1 VGEVVTQRPGP
12 AVGRESELA
21 ALREFLAPAG
31 TRRALVLTGGPGIGK
46 TTLWEAGIGAAR
58 ERELRALV
66 ARPSE
71 AEARLSYAG
80 LIDLLAGVA
89 DDELAALPSPQRHAL
104 EAAILRAEPTGSPPG
119 PGAIAVGF
127 LGVLRTLAAREPVL
141 VAVDDVQWLDPA
153 SADAL
158 VYAARRLDGDAT
170 RFLLAKRPGETLPL
184 EGALEHRG
192 LEVLEVRPLSLGALR
207 RLLSERLGLN
217 LPRHVLRQVHES
229 TLGNPLFALEV
240 GRVLAGQD
248 RLGSGEGI
256 PVPDRVEDLL
266 GTRVAGLPPAVRR
279 VLLAVTLSADLRA
292 SQLAAVADQPAID
305 EAIDRGV
312 VLVDGGRVR
321 PSHPLLAAAAR
332 GRSRAVERRRLHLEL
347 AGVTSDE
354 EVRARHLA
362 LAAEGPDEELA
373 ATVAAAAASAAS
385 RGAVREAADLA
396 EHGLRLTPLDS
407 PAREERL
414 LALAGY
420 LVLAGTREDGQ
431 RVTELL
437 SAELESLPPGALR
450 VRASLA
456 LAQGSV
462 ESNDE
467 IQRYLEQALTESA
480 DDASL
485 RATVLAVLAENMCLI
500 RVERIH
506 EAERWAQEAVDTIG
520 PATQPLHALSWALA
534 LQGRDVSPLCE
545 GRSASSTIDQ
555 RVLFSPERAAGRRL
569 TWRGEVKEASVVL
582 DRLLRI
588 ADERGEAYSYALFRL
603 HLFQLE
609 LRIGDC
615 RAAGRLLEEWAQSSD
630 PLMWPMYERCQA
642 LFAASRGLADEAE
655 HWAEKT
661 IAQAERTSAR
671 WDWLEARRA
680 VGSADLLRNEHARAS
695 ESLRAVWEHT
705 QREGVAEPGVFP
717 VAPDLVEALIELGEL
732 EEARAVSNRLRELA
746 EQQDHPW
753 GRVTAGRCSSLIRL
767 TEPGYDEEA
776 AAALADAAAGY
787 EALGLRFDAA
797 RSLLSLGRAQRR
809 NRKWG
814 AARASLE
821 QAAAA
826 FDELGS
832 PGWADAARSELER
845 VGGRRAPGT
854 GELTRAERRVVELA
868 VDGLSNKEI
877 ARSLVVAVPTVET
890 HLSRAYAKLGVRSRT
905 QLARRLSSD

>member
-1 VGEVVTQRPGP
+1 M
-12 AVGRESELA
+12 
-21 ALREFLAPAG
+21 
-31 TRRALVLTGGPGIGK
+31 LTGGPGIGK

-158 VYAARRLDGDAT
+158 VYAARRLDDDAT
-170 RFLLAKRPGETLPL
+170 RFLVAKRLGETMAL
-184 EGALEHRG
+184 ERALEHRG
-192 LEVLEVRPLSLGALR
+192 LEVLEIRPLSLGAVR
-207 RLLSERLGLN
+207 RLLSERLGLS

-240 GRVLAGQD
+240 GRVLVGQE
-248 RLGSGEGI
+248 RLDSHGGI

-292 SQLAAVADQPAID
+292 SQLAAVAEQPAID

-332 GRSRAVERRRLHLEL
+332 GRSRAAERRRLHLEL

-362 LAAEGPDEELA
+362 LAADGPDEELS
-373 ATVAAAAASAAS
+373 ATVAAAASSAAS
-385 RGAVREAADLA
+385 RGAVREAVELA

-407 PAREERL
+407 PERVERL
-414 LALAGY
+414 LSLAGY
-420 LVLAGTREDGQ
+420 LVLAGSKEDG
-431 RVTELL
+431 RRLTELL
-437 SAELESLPPGALR
+437 MPEVELLPPGALR
-450 VRASLA
+450 VRAYLA
-456 LAQGSV
+456 LTQGIV

-467 IQRYLEQALTESA
+467 IQRYLEQALAESA
-480 DDASL
+480 DDTSL
-485 RATVLAVLAENMCLI
+485 RATVLAELAENMCLI
-500 RVERIH
+500 GVERIR
-506 EAERWAQEAVDTIG
+506 EAERWAQQAVDTIG
-520 PATQPLHALSWALA
+520 PATQPLHALSWAFA

-545 GRSASSTIDQ
+545 GRSSSTIDL

-569 TWRGEVKEASVVL
+569 TWRGEVEESRTVL
-582 DRLLRI
+582 ERLLRI

-615 RAAGRLLEEWAQSSD
+615 LAAGRLLEEWAQSSD

-642 LFAASRGLADEAE
+642 LFAATRGLADEAE
-655 HWAEKT
+655 QWAEKT

-680 VGSADLLRNEHARAS
+680 VGSADLLRNEHARAT

-753 GRVTAGRCSSLIRL
+753 GRVTARRCSSLIRL
-767 TEPGYDEEA
+767 AEPSYHEEA
-776 AAALADAAAGY
+776 AAALAGAAAAY

-832 PGWADAARSELER
+832 PGWADAARSEVER
-845 VGGRRAPGT
+845 VGGRRAAGT
-854 GELTRAERRVVELA
+854 GELTTAERRVVELA

-890 HLSRAYAKLGVRSRT
+890 HLSRAYAKLGVRSRA

>member
-1 VGEVVTQRPGP
+1 M
-12 AVGRESELA
+12 
-21 ALREFLAPAG
+21 
-31 TRRALVLTGGPGIGK
+31 LTGGPGIGK

-158 VYAARRLDGDAT
+158 VYAARRLDDDAT
-170 RFLLAKRPGETLPL
+170 RFLVAKRLGETTAL
-184 EGALEHRG
+184 ERALEHRG
-192 LEVLEVRPLSLGALR
+192 LEVLEIRPLSLGAVR
-207 RLLSERLGLN
+207 RLLSERLGLS

-240 GRVLAGQD
+240 GRVLVGQE
-248 RLGSGEGI
+248 RLDSHGGI

-292 SQLAAVADQPAID
+292 SQLAAVADRPAID

-332 GRSRAVERRRLHLEL
+332 GRSRAAERRRLHLEL

-362 LAAEGPDEELA
+362 LAADGPDEELS
-373 ATVAAAAASAAS
+373 ATVAAAASSAAS
-385 RGAVREAADLA
+385 RGAVREAVELA

-407 PAREERL
+407 PERVERL
-414 LALAGY
+414 LSLAGY
-420 LVLAGTREDGQ
+420 LVLAGSKEDG
-431 RVTELL
+431 RRLTELL
-437 SAELESLPPGALR
+437 MPEVELLPPGALR
-450 VRASLA
+450 VRAYLA
-456 LAQGSV
+456 LTQGIV

-467 IQRYLEQALTESA
+467 IQRYLEQALAESA
-480 DDASL
+480 DDTSL
-485 RATVLAVLAENMCLI
+485 RATVLAELAENMCLI
-500 RVERIH
+500 GVERIR
-506 EAERWAQEAVDTIG
+506 EAERWAQQAVDTIG
-520 PATQPLHALSWALA
+520 PATQPLHALSWAFA

-545 GRSASSTIDQ
+545 GRSSSTIDL

-569 TWRGEVKEASVVL
+569 TWRGEVEESRTVL
-582 DRLLRI
+582 ERLLRI

-615 RAAGRLLEEWAQSSD
+615 LAAGRLLEEWAQSSD

-642 LFAASRGLADEAE
+642 LFAATRGLADEAE
-655 HWAEKT
+655 QWAEKT

-680 VGSADLLRNEHARAS
+680 VGSADLLRNEHARAT

-753 GRVTAGRCSSLIRL
+753 GRVTARRCSSLIRL
-767 TEPGYDEEA
+767 AEPSYDEEA
-776 AAALADAAAGY
+776 AAALAGAAAAY

-832 PGWADAARSELER
+832 PGWADAARSEVER
-845 VGGRRAPGT
+845 VGGRRAAGT
-854 GELTRAERRVVELA
+854 GELTTAERQVVELA

-890 HLSRAYAKLGVRSRT
+890 HLSRAYAKLGVRSRA

>member
-1 VGEVVTQRPGP
+1 M
-12 AVGRESELA
+12 
-21 ALREFLAPAG
+21 
-31 TRRALVLTGGPGIGK
+31 LTGGPGIGK

-158 VYAARRLDGDAT
+158 VYAARRLDDDAT
-170 RFLLAKRPGETLPL
+170 RFLVAKRLGETMAL
-184 EGALEHRG
+184 ERALEHRG
-192 LEVLEVRPLSLGALR
+192 LEVLEIRPLSLGAVR
-207 RLLSERLGLN
+207 RLLSERLGLS

-240 GRVLAGQD
+240 GRVLVGQE
-248 RLGSGEGI
+248 RLDSHGGI

-292 SQLAAVADQPAID
+292 SQLAAVAEQPAID

-332 GRSRAVERRRLHLEL
+332 GRSRAAERRRLHLEL

-362 LAAEGPDEELA
+362 LAADGPDEELS
-373 ATVAAAAASAAS
+373 ATVAAAASSAAS
-385 RGAVREAADLA
+385 RGAVREAVELA

-407 PAREERL
+407 PERVERL
-414 LALAGY
+414 LSLAGY
-420 LVLAGTREDGQ
+420 LVLAGSKEDG
-431 RVTELL
+431 RRLTELL
-437 SAELESLPPGALR
+437 MPEVELLPPGALR
-450 VRASLA
+450 VRAYLA
-456 LAQGSV
+456 LTQGIV

-467 IQRYLEQALTESA
+467 IQRYLEQALAESA
-480 DDASL
+480 DDTSL
-485 RATVLAVLAENMCLI
+485 RATVLAELAENMCLI
-500 RVERIH
+500 GVERIR
-506 EAERWAQEAVDTIG
+506 EAERWAQQAVDTIG
-520 PATQPLHALSWALA
+520 PATQPLHALSWAFA

-545 GRSASSTIDQ
+545 GRSSSTIDL

-569 TWRGEVKEASVVL
+569 TWRGEVEESRTVL
-582 DRLLRI
+582 ERLLRI

-615 RAAGRLLEEWAQSSD
+615 LAAGRLLEEWAQSSD

-642 LFAASRGLADEAE
+642 LFAATRGLADEAE
-655 HWAEKT
+655 QWAEKT

-680 VGSADLLRNEHARAS
+680 VGSADLLRNEHARAT

-753 GRVTAGRCSSLIRL
+753 GRVTARRCSSLIHL
-767 TEPGYDEEA
+767 AEPSYDEEA
-776 AAALADAAAGY
+776 AAALAGAAAAY

-832 PGWADAARSELER
+832 PGWADAARSEVER
-845 VGGRRAPGT
+845 VGGRRAAGT
-854 GELTRAERRVVELA
+854 GELTTAERQVVELA

-890 HLSRAYAKLGVRSRT
+890 HLSRAYAKLGVRSRA

>member
-1 VGEVVTQRPGP
+1 M
-12 AVGRESELA
+12 
-21 ALREFLAPAG
+21 
-31 TRRALVLTGGPGIGK
+31 LTGGPGIGK

-158 VYAARRLDGDAT
+158 VYAARRLDDDAT
-170 RFLLAKRPGETLPL
+170 RFLVAKRLGETMAL
-184 EGALEHRG
+184 ERALEHRG
-192 LEVLEVRPLSLGALR
+192 LEVLEIRPLSLGAVR
-207 RLLSERLGLN
+207 RLLSERLGLS

-240 GRVLAGQD
+240 GRVLVGQE
-248 RLGSGEGI
+248 RLDSHGGI

-332 GRSRAVERRRLHLEL
+332 GRSRAAERRRLHLEL

-362 LAAEGPDEELA
+362 LAADGPDEELS
-373 ATVAAAAASAAS
+373 ATVAAAASSAAS
-385 RGAVREAADLA
+385 RGAVREAVELA

-407 PAREERL
+407 PERVERL
-414 LALAGY
+414 LSLAGY
-420 LVLAGTREDGQ
+420 LVLAGSKEDG
-431 RVTELL
+431 RRLTELL
-437 SAELESLPPGALR
+437 MPEVELLPPGALR
-450 VRASLA
+450 VRAYLA
-456 LAQGSV
+456 LTQGIV

-467 IQRYLEQALTESA
+467 IQRYLEQALAESA
-480 DDASL
+480 DDTSL
-485 RATVLAVLAENMCLI
+485 RATVLAELAENMCLI
-500 RVERIH
+500 GVERIR
-506 EAERWAQEAVDTIG
+506 EAERWAQQAVDTIG
-520 PATQPLHALSWALA
+520 PATQPLHALSWAFA

-545 GRSASSTIDQ
+545 GRSSSTIDL

-569 TWRGEVKEASVVL
+569 TWRGEVEESRTVL
-582 DRLLRI
+582 ERLLRI

-615 RAAGRLLEEWAQSSD
+615 LAAGRLLEEWAQSSD

-642 LFAASRGLADEAE
+642 LFAATRGLADEAE
-655 HWAEKT
+655 QWAEKT

-680 VGSADLLRNEHARAS
+680 VGSADLLRNEHARAT

-753 GRVTAGRCSSLIRL
+753 GRVTARRCSSLIRL
-767 TEPGYDEEA
+767 AEPSYHEEA
-776 AAALADAAAGY
+776 AAALAGAAAAY

-832 PGWADAARSELER
+832 PGWADAARSEVER
-845 VGGRRAPGT
+845 VGGRRAAGT
-854 GELTRAERRVVELA
+854 GELTTAERQVVELA

-890 HLSRAYAKLGVRSRT
+890 HLSRAYAKLGVRSRA

>member
-1 VGEVVTQRPGP
+1 M
-12 AVGRESELA
+12 
-21 ALREFLAPAG
+21 
-31 TRRALVLTGGPGIGK
+31 LTGGPGIGK

-158 VYAARRLDGDAT
+158 VYAARRLDDDAT
-170 RFLLAKRPGETLPL
+170 RFLVAKRLGETMAL
-184 EGALEHRG
+184 ERALEHRG
-192 LEVLEVRPLSLGALR
+192 LEVLEIRPLSLGAVR
-207 RLLSERLGLN
+207 RLLSERLGLS

-240 GRVLAGQD
+240 GRVLVGQE
-248 RLGSGEGI
+248 RLDSHGGI

-292 SQLAAVADQPAID
+292 SQLAAVADRPAID

-332 GRSRAVERRRLHLEL
+332 GRSRAAERRRLHLEL

-362 LAAEGPDEELA
+362 LAADGPDEELS
-373 ATVAAAAASAAS
+373 ATVAAAASSAAS
-385 RGAVREAADLA
+385 RGAVREAVELA

-407 PAREERL
+407 PERVERL
-414 LALAGY
+414 LSLAGY
-420 LVLAGTREDGQ
+420 LVLAGSKEDG
-431 RVTELL
+431 RRLTELL
-437 SAELESLPPGALR
+437 MPEVELLPPGALR
-450 VRASLA
+450 VRAYLA
-456 LAQGSV
+456 LTQGIV

-467 IQRYLEQALTESA
+467 IQRYLEQALAESA
-480 DDASL
+480 DDTSL
-485 RATVLAVLAENMCLI
+485 RATVLAELAENMCLI
-500 RVERIH
+500 GVERIR
-506 EAERWAQEAVDTIG
+506 EAERWAQQAVDTIG
-520 PATQPLHALSWALA
+520 PATQPLHALSWAFA

-545 GRSASSTIDQ
+545 GRSSSTIDL

-569 TWRGEVKEASVVL
+569 TWRGEVEESRTVL
-582 DRLLRI
+582 ERLLRI

-615 RAAGRLLEEWAQSSD
+615 LAAGRLLEEWAQSSD

-642 LFAASRGLADEAE
+642 LFAATRGLADEAE
-655 HWAEKT
+655 QWAEKT

-680 VGSADLLRNEHARAS
+680 VGSADLLRNEHARAT

-753 GRVTAGRCSSLIRL
+753 GRVTARRCSSLIRL
-767 TEPGYDEEA
+767 AEPSYDEEA
-776 AAALADAAAGY
+776 AAALAGAAAAY

-832 PGWADAARSELER
+832 PGWADAARSEVER
-845 VGGRRAPGT
+845 VGGRRAAGT
-854 GELTRAERRVVELA
+854 GELTTAERRVVELA

-890 HLSRAYAKLGVRSRT
+890 HLSRAYAKLGVRSRA

>member
-1 VGEVVTQRPGP
+1 M
-12 AVGRESELA
+12 
-21 ALREFLAPAG
+21 
-31 TRRALVLTGGPGIGK
+31 LTGGPGIGK

-158 VYAARRLDGDAT
+158 VYAARRLDDDAT
-170 RFLLAKRPGETLPL
+170 RFLVAKRLGETMAL
-184 EGALEHRG
+184 ERALEHRG
-192 LEVLEVRPLSLGALR
+192 LEVLEIRPLSLGAVR
-207 RLLSERLGLN
+207 RLLSERLGLS

-240 GRVLAGQD
+240 GRVLVGQE
-248 RLGSGEGI
+248 RLDSHGGI

-292 SQLAAVADQPAID
+292 SQLAAVADRPAID

-332 GRSRAVERRRLHLEL
+332 GRSRAAERRRLHLEL

-362 LAAEGPDEELA
+362 LAADGPDEELS
-373 ATVAAAAASAAS
+373 ATVAAAASSAAS
-385 RGAVREAADLA
+385 RGAVREAVELA

-407 PAREERL
+407 PERVERL
-414 LALAGY
+414 LSLAGY
-420 LVLAGTREDGQ
+420 LVLAGSKEDG
-431 RVTELL
+431 RRLTELL
-437 SAELESLPPGALR
+437 MPEVELLPPGALR
-450 VRASLA
+450 VRAYLA
-456 LAQGSV
+456 LTQGIV

-467 IQRYLEQALTESA
+467 IQRYLEQALAESA
-480 DDASL
+480 DDTSL
-485 RATVLAVLAENMCLI
+485 RATVLAELAENMCLI
-500 RVERIH
+500 GVERIR
-506 EAERWAQEAVDTIG
+506 EAERWAQQAVDTIG
-520 PATQPLHALSWALA
+520 PATQPLHALSWAFA

-545 GRSASSTIDQ
+545 GRSSSTIDL

-569 TWRGEVKEASVVL
+569 TWRGEVEESRTVL
-582 DRLLRI
+582 ERLLRI

-615 RAAGRLLEEWAQSSD
+615 LAAGRLLEEWAQSSD

-642 LFAASRGLADEAE
+642 LFAATRGLADEAE
-655 HWAEKT
+655 QWAEKT

-680 VGSADLLRNEHARAS
+680 VGSADLLRNEHARAT

-753 GRVTAGRCSSLIRL
+753 GRVTARRCSSLIRL
-767 TEPGYDEEA
+767 AEPSYDEEA
-776 AAALADAAAGY
+776 AAALAGAAAAY

-832 PGWADAARSELER
+832 PGWADAARSEVER
-845 VGGRRAPGT
+845 VGGRRAAGT
-854 GELTRAERRVVELA
+854 GELTTAERQVVELA

-890 HLSRAYAKLGVRSRT
+890 HLSRAYAKLGVRSRA

>member
-1 VGEVVTQRPGP
+1 M
-12 AVGRESELA
+12 
-21 ALREFLAPAG
+21 
-31 TRRALVLTGGPGIGK
+31 LTGGPGIGK

-158 VYAARRLDGDAT
+158 VYAARRLDDDAT
-170 RFLLAKRPGETLPL
+170 RFLVAKRLGETMAL
-184 EGALEHRG
+184 ERALEHRG
-192 LEVLEVRPLSLGALR
+192 LEVLEIRPLSLGAVR
-207 RLLSERLGLN
+207 RLLSERLGLS

-240 GRVLAGQD
+240 GRVLVGQE
-248 RLGSGEGI
+248 RLDSHGGI

-292 SQLAAVADQPAID
+292 SQLAAVAEQPAID

-332 GRSRAVERRRLHLEL
+332 GRSRAAERRRLHLEL

-362 LAAEGPDEELA
+362 LAADGPDEELS
-373 ATVAAAAASAAS
+373 ATVAAAASSAAS
-385 RGAVREAADLA
+385 RGAVREAVELA

-407 PAREERL
+407 PERVERL
-414 LALAGY
+414 LSLAGY
-420 LVLAGTREDGQ
+420 LVLAGSKEDG
-431 RVTELL
+431 RRLTELL
-437 SAELESLPPGALR
+437 MPEVELLPPGALR
-450 VRASLA
+450 VRAYLA
-456 LAQGSV
+456 LTQGIV

-467 IQRYLEQALTESA
+467 IQRYLEQALAESA
-480 DDASL
+480 DDTSL
-485 RATVLAVLAENMCLI
+485 RATVLAELAENMCLI
-500 RVERIH
+500 GVERIR
-506 EAERWAQEAVDTIG
+506 EAERWAQQAVDTIG
-520 PATQPLHALSWALA
+520 PATQPLHALSWAFA

-545 GRSASSTIDQ
+545 GRSSSTIDL

-569 TWRGEVKEASVVL
+569 TWRGEVEESRTVL
-582 DRLLRI
+582 ERLLRI

-615 RAAGRLLEEWAQSSD
+615 LAAGRLLEEWAQSSD

-642 LFAASRGLADEAE
+642 LFAATRGLADEAE
-655 HWAEKT
+655 QWAEKT
-661 IAQAERTSAR
+661 TAQAERTSAR

-680 VGSADLLRNEHARAS
+680 VGSADLLRNEHARAT

-753 GRVTAGRCSSLIRL
+753 GRVTARRCSSLIRL
-767 TEPGYDEEA
+767 AEPSYDEEA
-776 AAALADAAAGY
+776 AAALAGAAAAY

-832 PGWADAARSELER
+832 PGWADAARSEVER
-845 VGGRRAPGT
+845 VGGRRAAGT
-854 GELTRAERRVVELA
+854 GELTTAERRVVELA

-890 HLSRAYAKLGVRSRT
+890 HLSRAYAKLGVRSRA

>member
-1 VGEVVTQRPGP
+1 M
-12 AVGRESELA
+12 
-21 ALREFLAPAG
+21 
-31 TRRALVLTGGPGIGK
+31 LTGGPGIGK

-158 VYAARRLDGDAT
+158 VYAARRLDDDAT
-170 RFLLAKRPGETLPL
+170 RFLVAKRLGETMAL
-184 EGALEHRG
+184 ERALEHRG
-192 LEVLEVRPLSLGALR
+192 LEVLEIRPLSLGAVR
-207 RLLSERLGLN
+207 RLLSERLGLS

-240 GRVLAGQD
+240 GRVLVGQE
-248 RLGSGEGI
+248 RLDSHGGI

-332 GRSRAVERRRLHLEL
+332 GRSRAAERRRLHLEL

-362 LAAEGPDEELA
+362 LAADGPDEELS
-373 ATVAAAAASAAS
+373 ATVAAAASSAAS
-385 RGAVREAADLA
+385 RGAVREAVELA

-407 PAREERL
+407 PERVERL
-414 LALAGY
+414 LSLAGY
-420 LVLAGTREDGQ
+420 LVLAGSKEDG
-431 RVTELL
+431 RRLTELL
-437 SAELESLPPGALR
+437 MPEVELLPPGALR
-450 VRASLA
+450 VRAYLA
-456 LAQGSV
+456 LTQGIV

-467 IQRYLEQALTESA
+467 IQRYLEQALAESA
-480 DDASL
+480 DDTSL
-485 RATVLAVLAENMCLI
+485 RATVLAELAENMCLI
-500 RVERIH
+500 GVERIR
-506 EAERWAQEAVDTIG
+506 EAERWAQQAVDTIG
-520 PATQPLHALSWALA
+520 PATQPLHALSWAFA

-545 GRSASSTIDQ
+545 GRSSSTIDL

-569 TWRGEVKEASVVL
+569 TWRGEVEESRTVL
-582 DRLLRI
+582 ERLLRI

-615 RAAGRLLEEWAQSSD
+615 LAAGRLLEEWAQSSD

-642 LFAASRGLADEAE
+642 LFAATRGLADEAE
-655 HWAEKT
+655 QWAEKT

-680 VGSADLLRNEHARAS
+680 VGSADLLRNEHARAT

-753 GRVTAGRCSSLIRL
+753 GRVTARRCSSLIRL
-767 TEPGYDEEA
+767 AEPSYDEEA
-776 AAALADAAAGY
+776 AAALAGAAAAY

-832 PGWADAARSELER
+832 PGWADAARSEVER
-845 VGGRRAPGT
+845 VGGRRAAGT
-854 GELTRAERRVVELA
+854 GELTTAERRVVELA

-890 HLSRAYAKLGVRSRT
+890 HLSRAYAKLGVRSRA